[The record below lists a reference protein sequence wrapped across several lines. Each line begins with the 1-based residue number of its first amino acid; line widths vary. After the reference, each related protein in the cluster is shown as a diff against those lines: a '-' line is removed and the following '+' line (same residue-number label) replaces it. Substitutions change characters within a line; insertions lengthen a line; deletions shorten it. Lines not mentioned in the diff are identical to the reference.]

1 MAMCQQVHNLRQCPV
16 VVGSPQT
23 QPQRD
28 QVTRV
33 INRLLTSTRFHR
45 RTLSES
51 MDSSGISTE
60 SDSIS
65 SSPRSPSTFMHNMPI
80 KPGLSLSMSDK
91 IQLDSINSH
100 TSISLLEKPPQLAE
114 AFVSGVEPFAKN
126 SVLIPETL
134 IDQKKGAPSTPP
146 KKQAREVISA
156 SSSSGSSFPFTPPL
170 SPSVA
175 SGQHL
180 TSNSESFHSIEAAEH
195 SYSHLGKQD

>member
-1 MAMCQQVHNLRQCPV
+1 MAMCQQVHDLRQCPV

-65 SSPRSPSTFMHNMPI
+65 SSPRSPFTFIHNMP
-80 KPGLSLSMSDK
+80 K

-100 TSISLLEKPPQLAE
+100 ASISLLEKPLQLAE
-114 AFVSGVEPFAKN
+114 AFVSGAEPFAKN
-126 SVLIPETL
+126 SVLLPETL
-134 IDQKKGAPSTPP
+134 IDQKKGGGGEYST
-146 KKQAREVISA
+146 EGA
-156 SSSSGSSFPFTPPL
+156 SPR
-170 SPSVA
+170 
-175 SGQHL
+175 
-180 TSNSESFHSIEAAEH
+180 
-195 SYSHLGKQD
+195 SH